1 MWNKNVWHYFY
12 QGYTI
17 ADDHSFVD
25 ITQEAS
31 KDYSLYD
38 TENLKVSICAIVG
51 KNGSGKSS
59 IVDLLIRLINNLSAV
74 LLGEKINFAAAEHL
88 HFIDY
93 VYAELAFRI
102 GNTIYVLEEKGTLY
116 NSS

>member
-1 MWNKNVWHYFY
+1 MTHFNIIGIRPLMPKPLEENPVRADKMQAIQKALWNKNVWHYFY

-59 IVDLLIRLINNLSAV
+59 IVDL
-74 LLGEKINFAAAEHL
+74 F
-88 HFIDY
+88 D
-93 VYAELAFRI
+93 
-102 GNTIYVLEEKGTLY
+102 
-116 NSS
+116 